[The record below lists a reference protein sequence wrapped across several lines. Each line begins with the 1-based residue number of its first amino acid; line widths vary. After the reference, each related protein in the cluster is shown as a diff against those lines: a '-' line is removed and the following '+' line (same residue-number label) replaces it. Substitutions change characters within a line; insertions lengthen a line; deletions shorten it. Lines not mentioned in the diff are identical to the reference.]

1 MSSNNIIKSIIKD
14 FNDGKTANAFLQIAN
29 LIKNNPENL
38 DYLFLYA
45 KMCNQ
50 LNKLEE
56 AERVLLFLITKNK
69 TSTKYFH
76 NLYSVYLKKNNIFK
90 SEIFIKKLLEIDKNH
105 YEAQRDLG
113 FIEYTKNNINVAQT
127 ILEKIVNDKNND
139 PFALNILG
147 LIFLKRELIEKA
159 KKLFDRAITAN
170 PKYIDSYNN
179 LGKTY
184 FDLEDL
190 DKAFILFKKAYK
202 INKNFAKTLI
212 NIGNYLS
219 LKDKNQFAVNAYKKA
234 LLYEPQNTEIFSNIA
249 LAYARNKDFDN
260 TKKYYDKSIINKNVN
275 PSLDLSLSYLYIYK
289 NQFDKAWKLF
299 ESRKETS
306 KFLKSNKKSIIK
318 KTSIA
323 QKELI
328 LDKKILILR
337 EQGIGE
343 EILFSSMYKEL
354 LNLNNN
360 IKIETD
366 KRLISIFERS
376 FDSNIFFPDGY
387 YSKNKEKLKSFDSL
401 IFAGSLC
408 NYFRKNKSNFLK
420 KSYLIDDYSKTMK
433 IKDDPIFKNK
443 NLKIGLSWKS
453 VISVYGKLKSLNLS
467 DFKPLL
473 KNNRQFINLQYG
485 SVDKEIKKTENE
497 NFNIYS
503 FKKINLFNDLEDLM
517 SILKN
522 LDVFVTVSNSTAH
535 LAAAMGVK
543 TLLICPKKSSTYF
556 YWSNEN
562 NKTPWYQNVQ
572 IFQIDKSLKQT
583 LEQINEVI
591 NQL

>member
-56 AERVLLFLITKNK
+56 AEKVLLFLITKNK
-69 TSTKYFH
+69 TSTRYFH
-76 NLYSVYLKKNNIFK
+76 NLYSVYLKKNNIIK

-127 ILEKIVNDKNND
+127 ILEKIVNEKNND

-147 LIFLKRELIEKA
+147 LIFLKKELIEKA
-159 KKLFDRAITAN
+159 KKLFDRAITVN

-190 DKAFILFKKAYK
+190 DKAFIFFKKAYK

-260 TKKYYDKSIINKNVN
+260 TKKYYDKSIINRNVN

-289 NQFDKAWKLF
+289 NQFDQAWKLF

-328 LDKKILILR
+328 LNKKILILR

-354 LNLNNN
+354 LSLNNN

-420 KSYLIDDYSKTMK
+420 KSYLIDNYSKTMK

-453 VISVYGKLKSLNLS
+453 VVSVYGKLKSLNLS

-522 LDVFVTVSNSTAH
+522 LDVFVTVSNS
-535 LAAAMGVK
+535 
-543 TLLICPKKSSTYF
+543 
-556 YWSNEN
+556 
-562 NKTPWYQNVQ
+562 
-572 IFQIDKSLKQT
+572 SLQDH
-583 LEQINEVI
+583 
-591 NQL
+591 